1 MRLSRHP
8 GKRIDWK
15 MYKTEAGSARV
26 LATVLAMTDNTP
38 DWGSDRLISSSPTQ
52 TPTLVRIARHHF
64 IAEA

>member
-15 MYKTEAGSARV
+15 MYKTETGSARV
-26 LATVLAMTDNTP
+26 LATVLTMTDNTP
-38 DWGSDRLISSSPTQ
+38 DWGSDRLISYSPTQ